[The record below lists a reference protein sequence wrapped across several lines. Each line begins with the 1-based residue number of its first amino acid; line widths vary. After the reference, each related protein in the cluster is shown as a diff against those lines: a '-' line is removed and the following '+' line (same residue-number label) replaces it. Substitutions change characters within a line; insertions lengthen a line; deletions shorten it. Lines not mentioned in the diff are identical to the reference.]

1 MRLRSLEIKGFKSF
15 ANETVIHFNENVIGI
30 VGPNGSGKSNVVDA
44 IRWVLGEQRSTEL
57 RLDKMNS
64 VIFNGTKKRK
74 PGQYAQVTLTF
85 DNTKNLLPTEYTS
98 IAISRILYASGESEY
113 RLNGVTCRLKDISTL
128 FMDSGIGSNS
138 YSIIALNMVD
148 DILSD
153 KLNFRRSMLEQAA
166 GISKYKA
173 RKHETTN
180 KLAATEED
188 LNRVEDLLHEIKANL
203 KKLEAQ
209 AKHAQKYFDIKAQY
223 KNLSLDLAAIKL
235 TQLHIG
241 ITATEKELTG
251 TTDKYRQADINTLT
265 LETQIEQIKKENIE
279 FEQKLSEN
287 QRDLN
292 KTVFELREAENDKR
306 ATTQKID
313 FTDQNLR
320 RLNEQR
326 NAALRKAEQSRT
338 ELSGCEREYAAEKNT
353 EMQLNTDLSAA
364 RSAVEKARA
373 EQNNFRSE
381 RDNFI
386 AVQQHSERAIFEYEK
401 QIAILHNRIDG
412 LKNEISISL
421 QKNIQQIAERE
432 RLTSRLSDGQTD
444 ESKQTEIVK
453 KIETGEENRL
463 AHIEK
468 CQKQLDELVKQ
479 AAQIH
484 RRLDAKRNEFK
495 LTLSMVESLEGF
507 PESIKF
513 LNNPKNGQKNLPL
526 LGDLIYVPEP
536 YRTAIEVF
544 LEPYLNYYVAA
555 NAEEAWASI
564 NLLKTAQKGK
574 ANFFLLDMIETR
586 RDAIYRVSQTSGK
599 LSGEQ
604 TGDKLSGEQ
613 TSGDAL
619 KIVGGEIARRL
630 VQADAVYSTLFDF
643 LLQNVYVIEDA
654 DINQIVVSDETSV
667 YISKSGS
674 LQKKQFSIG
683 GGSVGLFEGKKI
695 GRKKNLEILELE
707 IKQDETETATLDKQ
721 TALTRQ
727 ELNAL
732 KSNDQRAELQRQQV
746 RLNQIRQ
753 DKIRAESEM
762 NRITNSLTEADDKQ
776 KMSEQQ
782 LKKYSEDIN
791 GLTEK
796 LFDGKRAADTEKQKR
811 EQADAAFRNISDVSG
826 HLAGVY
832 NEKNVAFIRQQNK
845 TETLNRETVFR
856 KKQIEEAQT
865 ALDIALKQLSEQETE
880 RTAQNEHL
888 IEIETQLDSFYKL
901 RKEKQS
907 SLGESEQA
915 FFQKKNLINT
925 FEDDLRKLNRIK
937 SELQVRVNQ
946 LKDKFSD
953 TKYQVNSISERAEVE
968 FSVQWQVSNNK
979 WSVVGG
985 VGVQN
990 FEPNYTDNQ
999 QTAINQEELEKKVS
1013 ALKRQL
1019 DGFGEINHLAV
1030 LAYNEMKERFD
1041 TIIAQR
1047 DDINNAKKDLLQ
1059 TIKEIEETATAQF
1072 LEAFNSVR
1080 LSFIEVFKSLFD
1092 SEDTA
1097 DLILTNADDPLESSI
1112 SIVAKPKGKRPQSI
1126 AQLSGGEKTL
1136 TAIAFLFALYLY
1148 KPAPFCIFDEVD
1160 APLDDANIEKFN
1172 RVIKKF
1178 SEYSQFI
1185 VITHNKATMSAVDVI
1200 YGVYMAEQGVSSL
1213 TPVDFRH
1220 FENVNQMQVMN

>member
-44 IRWVLGEQRSTEL
+44 IRWVLGEQKSTEL

-85 DNTKNLLPTEYTS
+85 DNTKNILPTEYTS
-98 IAISRILYASGESEY
+98 IGISRILYASGESEY
-113 RLNGVTCRLKDISTL
+113 RLNGVTCRLKDITTL

-166 GISKYKA
+166 GVSKYKA

-223 KNLSLDLAAIKL
+223 KNFSLDLSAKKL
-235 TQLHIG
+235 TQLNIS
-241 ITATEKELTG
+241 ITATEKELTD
-251 TTDKYRQADINTLT
+251 TSDKYSQADINTLA

-292 KTVFELREAENDKR
+292 KTVYELREAENDKR
-306 ATTQKID
+306 ATIQKID

-326 NAALRKAEQSRT
+326 ADALRKAEQSRT
-338 ELSGCEREYAAEKNT
+338 ELMGYEREYVAEKNT
-353 EMQLNTDLSAA
+353 EIQLNNDLTAA
-364 RSAVEKARA
+364 KVGVEKARE

-381 RDNFI
+381 RDNYV
-386 AVQQHSERAIFEYEK
+386 AVQQQSERAIFEFEK
-401 QIAILHNRIDG
+401 QIAVLHNRIDG

-421 QKNIQQIAERE
+421 QKNTQQIAERE
-432 RLTSRLSDGQTD
+432 SHVTRLSDWQN
-444 ESKQTEIVK
+444 EENKQTQVVK
-453 KIETGEENRL
+453 KIEIGEENRL
-463 AHIEK
+463 LQIEK
-468 CQKQLDELVKQ
+468 YQKQLDELVKQ
-479 AAQIH
+479 SAQIH

-526 LGDLIYVPEP
+526 LGDLIYVPEQF
-536 YRTAIEVF
+536 RTAIEVF
-544 LEPYLNYYVAA
+544 LEPYLNYYVAD
-555 NAEEAWASI
+555 NAEDAWSSI
-564 NLLKTAQKGK
+564 NLLKNAQKGK
-574 ANFFLLDMIETR
+574 ANFFLLDALSEDRRWEMDVVGENETVSDAKAV
-586 RDAIYRVSQTSGK
+586 RDIVQV
-599 LSGEQ
+599 
-604 TGDKLSGEQ
+604 
-613 TSGDAL
+613 DAQY
-619 KIVGGEIARRL
+619 K
-630 VQADAVYSTLFDF
+630 TLFNY
-643 LLQNVYVIEDA
+643 LLQNVFIVPDELKLSDNYNPIS
-654 DINQIVVSDETSV
+654 QISTL
-667 YISKSGS
+667 ISQSGS
-674 LQKKQFSIG
+674 IIRKQFSIG

-695 GRKKNLEILELE
+695 GRKKNLEILERE
-707 IKQDETETATLDKQ
+707 IKQDEKETAELDIQ
-721 TALTRQ
+721 TALARQ

-732 KSNDQRAELQRQQV
+732 KTNDQRAELQRQQA

-762 NRITNSLTEADDKQ
+762 NRITNTLTEAKDKQ
-776 KMSEQQ
+776 IISEQQ

-796 LFDGKRAADTEKQKR
+796 LFDSKRDADIEKQKR
-811 EQADAAFRNISDVSG
+811 EQADAALRNFSEVAG

-832 NEKNVAFIRQQNK
+832 NEKNVAYIRQQNK
-845 TETLNRETVFR
+845 TETLNREIEFR
-856 KKQIEEAQT
+856 KKQIEEAQV
-865 ALDIALKQLSEQETE
+865 AFDSAIKQLSEQEAE
-880 RTAQNEHL
+880 RFRQNEHL
-888 IEIETQLDSFYKL
+888 IEIDMQLNLFYKL

-946 LKDKFSD
+946 LKDKFND
-953 TKYQVNSISERAEVE
+953 TKYQAASICERAEVE
-968 FSVQWQVSNNK
+968 FSVNWQAINGQWSFISQSSALNGHLPENNEQSK
-979 WSVVGG
+979 SII
-985 VGVQN
+985 
-990 FEPNYTDNQ
+990 DNQ
-999 QTAINQEELEKKVS
+999 QPATIQEDLEKKVY

-1019 DGFGEINHLAV
+1019 ESYGEINHLAV
-1030 LAYNEMKERFD
+1030 EAYNEMKERFD
-1041 TIIAQR
+1041 TIVTQR

-1059 TIKEIEETATAQF
+1059 TIKEIEEKATAQF
-1072 LEAFNSVR
+1072 LEAFNTVR

-1097 DLILTNADDPLESSI
+1097 DLILTNPDDPLESSI

-1126 AQLSGGEKTL
+1126 TQLSGGEKTL

-1178 SEYSQFI
+1178 SEHSQFI